1 MKLLKIKKIK
11 NYGGFLRTKKI
22 LLPTDGSK
30 NAERAGEYA
39 ISLADISGADIIV
52 LNVIDTYYLDSIPQ
66 PDVRE
71 SVDEELRSSVKQSIE
86 RFEDK
91 IEENKCNGK
100 CKNVNFKILIKEGK
114 PADVILKTIDNEG
127 IDQVVIGKS
136 GKHGLERLLLGRTTD
151 KVIKEA
157 KVPVNVIS

>member
-1 MKLLKIKKIK
+1 M
-11 NYGGFLRTKKI
+11 NKKI

-39 ISLADISGADIIV
+39 ISHADLTGDVIIV
-52 LNVIDTYYLDSIPQ
+52 LHVIDTDYLDAIPQ
-66 PDVRE
+66 LDIRE
-71 SVDEELRSSVKQSIE
+71 SLDKDLRADGERAVEKFKKKVEEIQCK
-86 RFEDK
+86 
-91 IEENKCNGK
+91 GK
-100 CKNVNFKILIKEGK
+100 CQNIEFKTLIKEGK
-114 PADVILKTIDNEG
+114 PAHVILKTIDEEG

-151 KVIKEA
+151 RVVKEA

>member
-1 MKLLKIKKIK
+1 MS
-11 NYGGFLRTKKI
+11 KKI

-86 RFEDK
+86 RFEDE